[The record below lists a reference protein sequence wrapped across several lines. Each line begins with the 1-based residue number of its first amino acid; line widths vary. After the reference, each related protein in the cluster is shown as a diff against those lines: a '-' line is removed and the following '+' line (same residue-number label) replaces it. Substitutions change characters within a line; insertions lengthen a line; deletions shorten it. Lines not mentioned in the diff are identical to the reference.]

1 MKWTSK
7 ILVGAFYEQLNRK
20 NYKWIGHNLFFF
32 DGFESDLVGVTK
44 SDLLHEIEIKI
55 SKSDILNDRKKSR
68 TRRTKLNKKWTRI
81 EESKD
86 EILENGNGPNK
97 FYYLLPRDLY
107 EKSIEI
113 IPEFAGVFVADHKIL
128 QYSRSKKSKI
138 TITKIREAKELHK
151 NKCTDEDVNK
161 IKTSMYWKSV
171 NIVLKHAIL
180 KDEVDK

>member
-32 DGFESDLVGVTK
+32 EGFESDLVGVTK

-55 SKSDILNDRKKSR
+55 SKSDILNDRKKFR
-68 TRRTKLNKKWTRI
+68 TKRTKLGKTWIRVN
-81 EESKD
+81 ESKD
-86 EILENGNGPNK
+86 ETLEGGKGPNK
-97 FYYLLPRDLY
+97 FYYLLPRELY
-107 EKSIEI
+107 EKSIDL
-113 IPEFAGVFVADHKIL
+113 IPEFAGIFVADHKI
-128 QYSRSKKSKI
+128 SRHPKYIKTKIKISKI
-138 TITKIREAKELHK
+138 KEAKELHK

-161 IKTSMYWKSV
+161 IKTAMYWKSV

-180 KDEVDK
+180 KDEIDK